1 MVGKMDIGLF
11 RSMVLSNDFQNISN
25 DFAKFD
31 NQKCTFYY
39 DESNNIR
46 KLWLNT
52 NDFNAPIDSDFVLGG
67 VMYFGDT
74 PSADIAVLKK
84 ELRLQKSANEIKFK
98 HISRAKNFLECLN
111 EDKVLRFLQWLD
123 DSDLYIHY
131 SNVNNLYFAIVDII
145 DSIEEPEYIPFV
157 FQMKNEL
164 YKLVH
169 THYDDFYKLLIKSNY
184 PNIDVKNI
192 APFYEHILDYI
203 DSDYSEISFDL
214 EVLRQGLKAA
224 RKQSELAF
232 LQGNPEKTILD
243 NYSSFY
249 IRPIGVFPFSKHIFD
264 NEYKIEEVFEKYEFY
279 NGDSKVENYC
289 FANSKSNPYIQ
300 ISDCVVGL
308 LGKYYTYINSL
319 NLLQA
324 QHLFKTISEKQL
336 NALRLF
342 AKLIIKSETISKLLL
357 NSVESIE
364 EREVGGFILQ
374 NALFR

>member
-1 MVGKMDIGLF
+1 MAGKMDIGLF
-11 RSMVLSNDFQNISN
+11 RSMVLSNDFQDISN

-145 DSIEEPEYIPFV
+145 DSIEEPGYIPFV

-203 DSDYSEISFDL
+203 DSDYSEIPFDL

-264 NEYKIEEVFEKYEFY
+264 NEYKIEEVFENYEFY

>member
-1 MVGKMDIGLF
+1 MADKMDIGLF
-11 RSMVLSNDFQNISN
+11 RSMVLSNEFQDISN

-31 NQKCTFYY
+31 TQKCTFYY

-67 VMYFGDT
+67 VMHFGDT
-74 PSADIAVLKK
+74 PSADIDVLKK
-84 ELRLQKSANEIKFK
+84 ELRLQKSAKEIKFK
-98 HISRAKNFLECLN
+98 HISRAKTFLECLN

-123 DSDLYIHY
+123 DSGLYIHY

-145 DSIEEPEYIPFV
+145 DSIEEPGYIPFI

-169 THYDDFYKLLIKSNY
+169 THYDDFYRLLIKCNY
-184 PNIDVKNI
+184 PNIDIKNI

-203 DSDYSEISFDL
+203 DSDYSELPFDL
-214 EVLRQGLKAA
+214 EVLRQGLKVA

-249 IRPIGVFPFSKHIFD
+249 IRPIGVFPFAKHIFD
-264 NEYKIEEVFEKYEFY
+264 NEYKIEEIFEKYEFY

-289 FANSKSNPYIQ
+289 FANSTSSPYIQ

-308 LGKYYTYINSL
+308 LGKYHTYINSL
-319 NLLQA
+319 NLFQA
-324 QHLFKTISEKQL
+324 QYLFKTISEKQL

-342 AKLIIKSETISKLLL
+342 AKLIIKSETLSKLLL

-364 EREVGGFILQ
+364 EREIGGFILQ
-374 NALFR
+374 SALLR

>member
-1 MVGKMDIGLF
+1 MAGKMDIGLF
-11 RSMVLSNDFQNISN
+11 RSMVLSNDFQDISN

-145 DSIEEPEYIPFV
+145 DSIEEPGYIPFV

-203 DSDYSEISFDL
+203 DSDYSEIPFDL

-342 AKLIIKSETISKLLL
+342 AKLIIKSETIIKLLL

>member
-1 MVGKMDIGLF
+1 MDIGLF
-11 RSMVLSNDFQNISN
+11 RLMVLSNDFQDISN
-25 DFAKFD
+25 DFTKFD
-31 NQKCTFYY
+31 SQKCTFYY
-39 DESNNIR
+39 DESNNVR

-52 NDFNAPIDSDFVLGG
+52 NDFNAPVDSDFVLGG
-67 VMYFGDT
+67 VMHFGDK
-74 PSADIAVLKK
+74 PSADVDALKR
-84 ELRLQKSANEIKFK
+84 ELRLQKSAKEIKFK
-98 HISRAKNFLECLN
+98 HISRAKTFLECLN

-131 SNVNNLYFAIVDII
+131 SNVNNLYYAIVDIV
-145 DSIEEPEYIPFV
+145 DSIEEPGYIPFN

-169 THYDDFYKLLIKSNY
+169 THYEDFYKLLIKCNY
-184 PNIDVKNI
+184 PNIDIKDI
-192 APFYEHILDYI
+192 APFCEHILDYI
-203 DSDYSEISFDL
+203 DNDYFELSFEL

-224 RKQSELAF
+224 RKQNELAF
-232 LQGNPEKTILD
+232 LQDNPEKTILD
-243 NYSSFY
+243 NYSTFY
-249 IRPIGVFPFSKHIFD
+249 IRPIGLFPFAKHIFD

-289 FANSKSNPYIQ
+289 FANSTSNPYIQ

-324 QHLFKTISEKQL
+324 QYLFKTISEKQL
-336 NALRLF
+336 NTLRLL
-342 AKLIIKSETISKLLL
+342 AKLVIKSETLSKLLL

-364 EREVGGFILQ
+364 EREIGGFILQ
-374 NALFR
+374 SAFFYGI